1 MPAKSKAQQ
10 KALCAKSSKLCE
22 EFAVSGKAYDKLPA
36 KVKKKPKR
44 GQRAKTNKSKMGK

>member
-22 EFAVSGKAYDKLPA
+22 EFAVSGKAYKKLPN
-36 KVKKKPKR
+36 KL
-44 GQRAKTNKSKMGK
+44 KSKSKKGK